1 MTSTPV
7 STPAADTTP
16 AATAGPAARAEPAAP
31 VTLDTSG
38 RRLYAQ
44 TDELRAAGPATPVL
58 LPGGLTAWSV
68 TRGETAKHLLS
79 HPHIS
84 KDARKSWPSHRPG
97 SHPWLTSWVDVVSM
111 FTSDGDDHKRLR
123 SLVGKAFTPRR
134 IEAMRP
140 AVEAIVTAL
149 LDDLEALDPG
159 EHPVV
164 DLRARFSY
172 PVPTRVICDLFGVPA
187 EQRPEMLRVI
197 DAVLDTSATTEQAMA
212 TRRDLFA
219 AMHTLIESKRT
230 ARAED
235 MTALLLA
242 AHEED
247 GDQLSEEELV
257 STLILMIGAGS
268 ETAVSLI
275 DHAVEAMLTHPEQ
288 LATVLAEP
296 DRWDDVIEESLR
308 LHPPIMNM
316 PLRYATADIDLGEGV
331 VLRPGDLV
339 LIGFG
344 AHGRDPEL
352 HAERDAFD
360 IDRAD
365 KQHLAFGH
373 GIHFCL
379 GAPLARLEGRIALTA
394 LFERFP
400 GLSLACGP
408 DDLRPQPSFIGN
420 DYRELPVRLRAAGDE
435 APAAS

>member
-7 STPAADTTP
+7 STPPHGTATG
-16 AATAGPAARAEPAAP
+16 TAGPAASAP

-38 RRLYAQ
+38 SRLYAQ
-44 TDELRAAGPATPVL
+44 TDGLREAGPATRVR
-58 LPGGLTAWSV
+58 LPGDLTAWSV
-68 TRGETAKHLLS
+68 TRGEVAKQLLT

-84 KDARKSWPSHRPG
+84 KDARKSWPGYRPG
-97 SHPWLTSWVDVVSM
+97 SHPWLASWVDVVSM

-140 AVEAIVTAL
+140 AVEAVVTGL
-149 LDDLEALDPG
+149 LDELEAPVPG
-159 EHPVV
+159 GDPVV

-187 EQRPEMLRVI
+187 GQRPEMLRVI
-197 DAVLDTSATTEQAMA
+197 DAVLDTSATAEEAMA

-219 AMHTLIESKRT
+219 AMHHLIGSKRNGP
-230 ARAED
+230 AED
-235 MTALLLA
+235 MTGLLLA

-275 DHAVEAMLTHPEQ
+275 DHAVEAMLTHPDQ
-288 LATVLAEP
+288 LATVLADP
-296 DRWDDVIEESLR
+296 GRWDDVIEESLR
-308 LHPPIMNM
+308 LHPPIMHL

-331 VLRPGDLV
+331 TLRAGDLV
-339 LIGFG
+339 LIAFG

-352 HAERDAFD
+352 HDRRDAFD
-360 IDRAD
+360 IDRED

-373 GIHFCL
+373 GVHFCL
-379 GAPLARLEGRIALTA
+379 GAPLARLEGRIALPA

-400 GLSLACGP
+400 GLSLACEPG
-408 DDLRPQPSFIGN
+408 DLRPQPSFIGN
-420 DYRELPVRLRAAGDE
+420 DYRELPVRLRGAG
-435 APAAS
+435 APAPEATAG